1 MTIRECYEAMGS
13 DFDGVLRRLGS
24 EAIISKF
31 AVKFLNDPSFP
42 ELKSAMQDKR
52 AEDAF
57 RAAHTL
63 KGVCLNLGFDRLHK
77 VSSELTEQLRDR
89 TFEGTD
95 ELYKLVEEEYAKTIS
110 ALSEFSRG

>member
-13 DFDGVLRRLGS
+13 DFDRVLRRLGS
-24 EAIISKF
+24 EALISKY
-31 AVKFLNDPSFP
+31 AVKFLNDPGFT

-63 KGVCLNLGFDRLHK
+63 MGVCLNLGFDRLHRA
-77 VSSELTEQLRDR
+77 STELTEQLRDR
-89 TFEGTD
+89 ISEGAD
-95 ELYKLVEEEYAKTIS
+95 ELYRLVEEEYSKTIS
-110 ALSEFSRG
+110 ALSEFSMG